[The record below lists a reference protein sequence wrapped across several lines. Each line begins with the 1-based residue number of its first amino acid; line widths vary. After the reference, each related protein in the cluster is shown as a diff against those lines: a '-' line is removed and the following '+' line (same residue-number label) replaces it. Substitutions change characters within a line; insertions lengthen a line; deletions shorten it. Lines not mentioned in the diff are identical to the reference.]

1 MYTQDRNQDSAK
13 CTLRT
18 GIRTVRSVHSGQ
30 ESGQREAYT
39 QDRNQGVWKAQPGQE
54 SEQCER
60 HTRNRYREFTRA
72 KTKTQL
78 GQCEVH
84 STGQEVYTQ
93 DRHQYSVKCT
103 LRQCEV
109 YTLDRNQD
117 SVSVKCTP
125 GQESWQC
132 EEHTQDRTQESVKY
146 TFRTV
151 WSLRSGQGYAGT
163 GVRGIGTVW
172 SVHAEQK
179 SGQWEATY
187 RTVLK
192 AHLAQESGECEVYT
206 QDRSLE
212 SVKCTLRTGI
222 RTVRIV
228 HPGHDLRQCEVYYK
242 DKVKSTIRTTWSVP

>member
-1 MYTQDRNQDSAK
+1 MSFFSLVVCADAIFSTLTQMSWCHSPHSLMQPPARVSGQCEVYTQDRNQDNVK
-13 CTLRT
+13 RTLRT
-18 GIRTVRSVHSGQ
+18 GIRECERHN
-30 ESGQREAYT
+30 
-39 QDRNQGVWKAQPGQE
+39 QDRE

-125 GQESWQC
+125 GQES
-132 EEHTQDRTQESVKY
+132 
-146 TFRTV
+146 
-151 WSLRSGQGYAGT
+151 
-163 GVRGIGTVW
+163 
-172 SVHAEQK
+172 
-179 SGQWEATY
+179 
-187 RTVLK
+187 
-192 AHLAQESGECEVYT
+192 
-206 QDRSLE
+206 
-212 SVKCTLRTGI
+212 
-222 RTVRIV
+222 
-228 HPGHDLRQCEVYYK
+228 
-242 DKVKSTIRTTWSVP
+242 